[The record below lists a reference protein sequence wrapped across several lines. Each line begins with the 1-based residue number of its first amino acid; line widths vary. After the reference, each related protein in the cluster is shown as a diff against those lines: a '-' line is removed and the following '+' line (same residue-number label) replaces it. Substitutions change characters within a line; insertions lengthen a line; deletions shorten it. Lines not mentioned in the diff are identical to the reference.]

1 MVIVDECHHSAS
13 SVFENVL
20 NKVNSKYVYGVS
32 ANDKRIDQ
40 LEKKVY
46 MLIGSIRHQFTSRQ
60 RIEQQNIDHFIYP
73 RFTRVIN
80 LGDSKQD
87 INSAYSLIAKSTIRN
102 EMIISDIKECIKN
115 KRSSI
120 VLTRYKEHAKYLY
133 DVLKKDVLDNTFLI
147 YGDNTKRKIT
157 K

>member
-1 MVIVDECHHSAS
+1 MVFQQMIRES
-13 SVFENVL
+13 N
-20 NKVNSKYVYGVS
+20 
-32 ANDKRIDQ
+32 Q

-87 INSAYSLIAKSTIRN
+87 INSAYSLIAKKHN
-102 EMIISDIKECIKN
+102 
-115 KRSSI
+115 
-120 VLTRYKEHAKYLY
+120 
-133 DVLKKDVLDNTFLI
+133 
-147 YGDNTKRKIT
+147 
-157 K
+157 

>member
-1 MVIVDECHHSAS
+1 
-13 SVFENVL
+13 
-20 NKVNSKYVYGVS
+20 
-32 ANDKRIDQ
+32 
-40 LEKKVY
+40 

-115 KRSSI
+115 KE
-120 VLTRYKEHAKYLY
+120 VLL
-133 DVLKKDVLDNTFLI
+133 F
-147 YGDNTKRKIT
+147 
-157 K
+157 